1 MNNMSIFTKKKIL
14 VTHNG
19 TFHADDLF
27 ACATLTLWFK
37 KNKQP
42 FKIIRTRDK
51 SIIEKADIVVDVGA
65 NYDPNKGRYD
75 HHQKEGSGS
84 RANGIPYASFGLVWK
99 HFGMEL
105 CDNKTDIWNL
115 IDDHIASPIDA
126 VDNGVDVVSQKF
138 SGIMPYSGERTFLI
152 YSPTWQEDESVID
165 DIFSQ
170 QVEKVSHI
178 LEREIKVAKDDSL
191 GKSIIFDAYEKSANK
206 QLIILE
212 TDFPRYLYQSVLSM
226 LPEPLY
232 VVYPSSHS
240 STWKVEAISKPNT
253 LESRKLFPESWRG
266 YMDNDP
272 KLVEATGV
280 SDAMF
285 CHKSGFLI
293 TVGSKTGAL
302 ALAEKALL
310 A

>member
-1 MNNMSIFTKKKIL
+1 MSLFKKNKIL

-42 FKIIRTRDK
+42 FKIIRTRDR
-51 SIIEKADIVVDVGA
+51 SIIERADIVVDVGGEC
-65 NYDPNKGRYD
+65 DPSKNRYD

-99 HFGMEL
+99 QFGMEL
-105 CDNKTDIWNL
+105 CGNNPDVWNL
-115 IDDHIASPIDA
+115 IDTHIAAPIDA
-126 VDNGVDVVSQKF
+126 VDNGVDVVTPKF
-138 SGIMPYSGERTFLI
+138 EGIMPYSGERTFLI
-152 YSPTWQEDESVID
+152 YSPTWQEDESMFD
-165 DIFSQ
+165 TIFYQ
-170 QVEKVSHI
+170 QVEKISHI
-178 LEREIKVAKDDSL
+178 LEREIKVARDDSV
-191 GKSIIFDAYEKSANK
+191 GKSIIFDAYEKSVDK
-206 QLIILE
+206 RLIIIE
-212 TDFPRYLYQSVLSM
+212 KDFPRYLYQSVLSM

-232 VVYPSSHS
+232 LVYPSSHS
-240 STWKVEAISKPNT
+240 NTWKVEAISKPNT

-266 YMDNDP
+266 YMDNDS

-280 SDAMF
+280 NDAMF

-293 TVGSKTGAL
+293 TVGSREGAL
-302 ALAEKALL
+302 KLAEKALL